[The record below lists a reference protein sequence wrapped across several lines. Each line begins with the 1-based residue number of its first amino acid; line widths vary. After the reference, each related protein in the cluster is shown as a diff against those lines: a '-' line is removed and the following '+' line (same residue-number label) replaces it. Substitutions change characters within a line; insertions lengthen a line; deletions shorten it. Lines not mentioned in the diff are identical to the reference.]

1 MTIQRFNHVLGS
13 YITRV
18 LLTVLAVLCVGCIN
32 ELESEFKTENVFN
45 PGFITLD
52 LSNTAVE
59 VKSRATTEQGNDGLN
74 ENLISS
80 VVVCLYPSNNPGNTP
95 VIIKEFNSI
104 GVSSSVKI
112 KIPLSSENKE
122 LLFPSGAT
130 TCSAYILA
138 NMPDAMSKIATSMTF
153 DQIRALVI
161 SADFAANAPQTS
173 FVMDGST
180 ADIALQNIG
189 TANEGASGSVELKR
203 FASKLTLAV
212 KVEESFTVAEGP
224 DKGVWFPDLNNMT
237 VTIRNGVNKSTL
249 SPALYTPIA
258 SDYYSTGG
266 NDADRRERGLVDN
279 NKLGGYDSEYPFM
292 NEIPFYTFA
301 NRWTDDPVSDI
312 DTYMILM
319 VPWRESASGKY
330 RKCYYTVPVTR
341 GHEIARNISY
351 RAKVFINMLGSPTPD
366 EPMPVVTASY
376 SAVDWNDVSL
386 NVKIDDIRYLVVDR
400 NDYVINNEKEIRIP
414 VYTSHHT
421 EVTDVQFTYY
431 RYYVTARGNEYPIT
445 ITKEQHEKTVEMN
458 QSNSDED
465 RKAIYKCTFHNADLT
480 DLTAYISYRHAM
492 KVWKPVNYKGK
503 EIRLTNL
510 NSEAFAENNL
520 LDLSHYVPTDEDI
533 YYRVNVRVTIAHAD
547 KIGTA
552 EEKSYTQVVNI
563 TQYPGMYI
571 TATPNFYRSDVSD
584 TNPISGEEGNT
595 FVNGCNYSPRT
606 NPWYE
611 SVGLGAAMNSN
622 PNQYVVN
629 VTQLSTNY
637 DYQIGDPRSATIDNL
652 YGLTV
657 GDTTIVVGGSKGK
670 PITETIPLLFTENGT
685 YARTTWVKAP
695 GVEGGNWKL
704 QYYYPTDNSVDK
716 SRWIAPKLRVA
727 SSYGA
732 TTSDKTDDTAR
743 LRCAGYQEMGY
754 PAGRWRVPTLGE
766 VEFIVKQSTAEKIPT
781 LFSSAT
787 YIYYY
792 SAQGWVRPWDI
803 DPSGGQEQ
811 HLKVHSYKKHDFSSS
826 SPNQRSNSV
835 RCVYDEWYWGNDKLT
850 PDANG
855 KYTFTWGDRPKHN

>member
-32 ELESEFKTENVFN
+32 ELEPEFKTENVFN

-59 VKSRATTEQGNDGLN
+59 VKSRATTEQGDDGLN

-95 VIIKEFNSI
+95 VIVKEFTSI
-104 GVSSSVKI
+104 DASSSAKI
-112 KIPLSSENKE
+112 KIPLSAENKE

-130 TCSAYILA
+130 KCGAYILA
-138 NMPDAMSKIATSMTF
+138 NMPDAMSKIATAMTF

-161 SADFAANAPQTS
+161 SADFAANTPQAS

-180 ADIALQNIG
+180 AEIALQNIG

-212 KVEESFTVAEGP
+212 KVEECVTVTEGP

-312 DTYMILM
+312 DTYMTLM

-445 ITKEQHEKTVEMN
+445 ITKEQHDKTVEMN
-458 QSNSDED
+458 KSNSDED

-480 DLTAYISYRHAM
+480 DPTAYISYRHAK
-492 KVWKPVNYKGK
+492 KVWKPVNSSGT

-510 NSEAFAENNL
+510 NSEDFAKNNL

-552 EEKSYTQVVNI
+552 EENTYTQVVNI

-571 TATPNFYRSDVSD
+571 TTTPNVFRS
-584 TNPISGEEGNT
+584 TGTTGEEGNT
-595 FVNGCNYSPRT
+595 FINGCSNRPSSD
-606 NPWYE
+606 PWYA
-611 SVGLGAAMNSN
+611 SIGCGSALNSN

-629 VTQLSTNY
+629 VTQLTPDY

-685 YARTTWVKAP
+685 YAKTTWVKASAI
-695 GVEGGNWKL
+695 EGGKRKL
-704 QYYYPTDNSVDK
+704 QYYYPTDNSLDK
-716 SRWIAPKLRVA
+716 SRWIAPKLRIA

-732 TTSDKTDDTAR
+732 TTNDKTYDTSR

-754 PAGRWRVPTLGE
+754 PAGRWRLPTLGE
-766 VEFIVKQSTAEKIPT
+766 IEFIIKLSATGKIPV
-781 LFSSAT
+781 LFSYERIA
-787 YIYYY
+787 YHYY
-792 SAQGWVRPWDI
+792 SAQGPVRPYDLNP
-803 DPSGGQEQ
+803 DN
-811 HLKVHSYKKHDFSSS
+811 
-826 SPNQRSNSV
+826 PNRANTLSIYDYFPTMQIAV